1 MAKLRIGQDVTDTIP
16 KQLANTIF
24 PSFTQQERAD
34 TETRETSVV
43 VKAVTLM
50 KWKFWGP
57 DNDKYDRNA
66 KHDIPKPGST
76 QEQSLFRMSHTQQK
90 TTASSD
96 PSPPASG

>member
-50 KWKFWGP
+50 K
-57 DNDKYDRNA
+57 
-66 KHDIPKPGST
+66 
-76 QEQSLFRMSHTQQK
+76 
-90 TTASSD
+90 
-96 PSPPASG
+96 